1 MKQKRNNLN
10 KLQNENEVLNQS
22 QNKQTK
28 IDRLKGDMVSL
39 INKLIDSIKEYNK
52 VSQTNNINANQIFS
66 YYEEEQ
72 QQIQNLFNDIINNG
86 QYQRVSELYEENN
99 ILSKLIEQ
107 LKENSNSSLQN
118 LQLFFDDAKLI
129 VQNIRTERQKELKEN
144 KQNLNIRETASNI
157 SINSGKFGS
166 MNFQSQFNKYYIKL
180 KESLNDL
187 AEFNYIIEG
196 IDTNSANYF
205 NNIKE
210 NMNKELNN
218 LYNFINN
225 FKDNNKSNILP
236 LSPDIDQ
243 GNKTTRNNNT
253 NLNMEFENLK
263 IMNQIKTKQI
273 KQLTMQLNRLKMQNN
288 SNVNIEDSKKIKY
301 LNTDIN
307 DSLRKKS
314 IKEKDNRAKLL
325 YNKVQKKQID
335 ANTNYDNIQRI
346 MKEKDNQILNLQ
358 QLLSTYEQNENNLNK
373 QLDDLNNQFKNK
385 IGQYEKQII
394 LLKNKLAKNNN
405 NNPKI
410 KGEKKQDI
418 IQDNNLDMMKND
430 SNIIS
435 LNNKNMNLIKIIK
448 QQKATI
454 NGLQNQIIIFKNQI
468 DQYDQMNKKQL
479 EEMNN
484 SIFKNNKIIE
494 QKDELIKKL
503 REKKEIQNSQININ
517 MSNQTNNNEL
527 LLLKLEN
534 EKLKKD
540 ISMLQ
545 LPQNNNNLRNGNNI
559 SSLYNTNTQELQ
571 QLNIGLIE
579 ENNSLKLK
587 NKQLE
592 SKIQLLT
599 TNNEQLQNLND
610 NLKNQIVN
618 LEQEIEKKKN
628 EIDGLQAFIN
638 KLQSK
643 LDVEDMNEPKSN
655 STKKE
660 RKNTALI
667 EQENTKKI
675 QKYLDLLNKANK
687 DINDLQKK
695 NKELQ
700 FKLEDKQVQ
709 EELSGFRTEE
719 ANFSNYEEEF
729 DLRKMVNG
737 TKEKNRSE
745 DINIDYPGMQGVKD
759 RNKELKKKMNMLIEQ
774 VKILIANVN
783 INSKIKPQIN
793 QICQLM
799 RIPAQN
805 IQMIISGKNK
815 KKALGLFE

>member
-107 LKENSNSSLQN
+107 LKENSNSSFQN

-157 SINSGKFGS
+157 SINSGRFGS

-243 GNKTTRNNNT
+243 GNKTKRNNNT

-468 DQYDQMNKKQL
+468 DQYNQMNKKQL

-534 EKLKKD
+534 EKLKTD

-571 QLNIGLIE
+571 QLNIGLME

-643 LDVEDMNEPKSN
+643 LDAEDMNVPKSN
-655 STKKE
+655 STIKE
-660 RKNTALI
+660 RKNIALT
-667 EQENTKKI
+667 EEENTKKI
-675 QKYLDLLNKANK
+675 QKFLDLLNKANK

-759 RNKELKKKMNMLIEQ
+759 RNKELKQKMNMLIEQ

-783 INSKIKPQIN
+783 INSKILPQIN

>member
-144 KQNLNIRETASNI
+144 KQNLNIRDTASNI
-157 SINSGKFGS
+157 SINSGRFGS

-418 IQDNNLDMMKND
+418 IQENNLDMMKND

-571 QLNIGLIE
+571 QLNIGLME

-643 LDVEDMNEPKSN
+643 LDAEDMNVPKSN
-655 STKKE
+655 STIKE
-660 RKNTALI
+660 RKNTALT
-667 EQENTKKI
+667 EEENTKKI
-675 QKYLDLLNKANK
+675 QKFLDLLNKANK

-709 EELSGFRTEE
+709 AELSGFRTEE

-729 DLRKMVNG
+729 DLRKMMNG

-759 RNKELKKKMNMLIEQ
+759 RNKELKQKMNMLIEQ

>member
-157 SINSGKFGS
+157 SINSGRFGS

-301 LNTDIN
+301 LYTDIN
-307 DSLRKKS
+307 DSLIKKS

-358 QLLSTYEQNENNLNK
+358 QQLSTYEQNENNLNK

-418 IQDNNLDMMKND
+418 IQENNLDMMKND

-571 QLNIGLIE
+571 QLNIGLME

-643 LDVEDMNEPKSN
+643 LDAEDINVPKSN
-655 STKKE
+655 STIKE
-660 RKNTALI
+660 RKNMALTK
-667 EQENTKKI
+667 EENTKKI
-675 QKYLDLLNKANK
+675 QKFLDLLNKANK

-700 FKLEDKQVQ
+700 FKLDDKQVQ

>member
-39 INKLIDSIKEYNK
+39 INKLIDSIKEYHK

-144 KQNLNIRETASNI
+144 KQNLNIRDTASNI
-157 SINSGKFGS
+157 SINSGRFGS
-166 MNFQSQFNKYYIKL
+166 MNFQSQFNQYYIKL
-180 KESLNDL
+180 QESLNDL

-253 NLNMEFENLK
+253 NLSMEFENLK

-358 QLLSTYEQNENNLNK
+358 QQLSTYEQNENNLNK
-373 QLDDLNNQFKNK
+373 QLDDLSNQFKNK

-418 IQDNNLDMMKND
+418 IQENNLDMMKND

-484 SIFKNNKIIE
+484 NIFKNNKIIE

-503 REKKEIQNSQININ
+503 REKKEIKNSQININ

-571 QLNIGLIE
+571 QLNIGLME

-610 NLKNQIVN
+610 NLKNQVVN

-643 LDVEDMNEPKSN
+643 LDAEDINVPKSN
-655 STKKE
+655 STIKE
-660 RKNTALI
+660 RKNMALT
-667 EQENTKKI
+667 EEENTKKI
-675 QKYLDLLNKANK
+675 QKFLDLLNKANK

-700 FKLEDKQVQ
+700 FKLDDKQVQ

-759 RNKELKKKMNMLIEQ
+759 RNKELKQKMNMLIEQ

>member
-39 INKLIDSIKEYNK
+39 INKLIDSIKEYHK

-86 QYQRVSELYEENN
+86 QYQRVAELYEENN

-144 KQNLNIRETASNI
+144 KQNLNIRDTASNI
-157 SINSGKFGS
+157 SINSGRFGS
-166 MNFQSQFNKYYIKL
+166 MNFQSQFNQYYIKL
-180 KESLNDL
+180 QESLNDL

-196 IDTNSANYF
+196 IDSNSAKYF

-373 QLDDLNNQFKNK
+373 QLDDLSNQFKNK

-545 LPQNNNNLRNGNNI
+545 LSQNNNNLRNGNNI

-571 QLNIGLIE
+571 QLNIGLME

-610 NLKNQIVN
+610 NLKNQVVN

-643 LDVEDMNEPKSN
+643 LDAEDINVPKSN
-655 STKKE
+655 STIKE
-660 RKNTALI
+660 RKNMALT
-667 EQENTKKI
+667 EEENTKKI
-675 QKYLDLLNKANK
+675 QKFLDLLNKANK

-700 FKLEDKQVQ
+700 FKLDDKQVQ

-759 RNKELKKKMNMLIEQ
+759 RNKELKQKMNMLIEQ

-799 RIPAQN
+799 RIPVQN

>member
-144 KQNLNIRETASNI
+144 KQNLNIRDTASNI
-157 SINSGKFGS
+157 SINSGRFGS

-418 IQDNNLDMMKND
+418 IQENNLDMMKND

-571 QLNIGLIE
+571 QLNIGLME

-643 LDVEDMNEPKSN
+643 LDAEDMNVPKSN
-655 STKKE
+655 STIKE
-660 RKNTALI
+660 RKNTALT

-687 DINDLQKK
+687 DINNLQKK

-759 RNKELKKKMNMLIEQ
+759 RNKELKQKMNMLIEQ

>member
-39 INKLIDSIKEYNK
+39 INKLIDSIKEYHK

-144 KQNLNIRETASNI
+144 KQNLNIRDIASNI
-157 SINSGKFGS
+157 SINSGRFGS
-166 MNFQSQFNKYYIKL
+166 MNFQSQFNQYYIKL
-180 KESLNDL
+180 QESLNDL

-373 QLDDLNNQFKNK
+373 QLDDLSNQFKNK

-410 KGEKKQDI
+410 KGEKK
-418 IQDNNLDMMKND
+418 
-430 SNIIS
+430 NIKR
-435 LNNKNMNLIKIIK
+435 L
-448 QQKATI
+448 
-454 NGLQNQIIIFKNQI
+454 
-468 DQYDQMNKKQL
+468 
-479 EEMNN
+479 
-484 SIFKNNKIIE
+484 
-494 QKDELIKKL
+494 
-503 REKKEIQNSQININ
+503 
-517 MSNQTNNNEL
+517 
-527 LLLKLEN
+527 
-534 EKLKKD
+534 
-540 ISMLQ
+540 
-545 LPQNNNNLRNGNNI
+545 
-559 SSLYNTNTQELQ
+559 
-571 QLNIGLIE
+571 
-579 ENNSLKLK
+579 
-587 NKQLE
+587 
-592 SKIQLLT
+592 
-599 TNNEQLQNLND
+599 
-610 NLKNQIVN
+610 
-618 LEQEIEKKKN
+618 
-628 EIDGLQAFIN
+628 
-638 KLQSK
+638 
-643 LDVEDMNEPKSN
+643 
-655 STKKE
+655 
-660 RKNTALI
+660 
-667 EQENTKKI
+667 
-675 QKYLDLLNKANK
+675 
-687 DINDLQKK
+687 
-695 NKELQ
+695 
-700 FKLEDKQVQ
+700 
-709 EELSGFRTEE
+709 
-719 ANFSNYEEEF
+719 
-729 DLRKMVNG
+729 
-737 TKEKNRSE
+737 
-745 DINIDYPGMQGVKD
+745 
-759 RNKELKKKMNMLIEQ
+759 
-774 VKILIANVN
+774 
-783 INSKIKPQIN
+783 
-793 QICQLM
+793 
-799 RIPAQN
+799 
-805 IQMIISGKNK
+805 
-815 KKALGLFE
+815 

>member
-157 SINSGKFGS
+157 SINSGRFGS

-210 NMNKELNN
+210 NMYKELNN

-517 MSNQTNNNEL
+517 MNNQTNNNEL

-571 QLNIGLIE
+571 QLNIGLME
-579 ENNSLKLK
+579 ENNSLNLK

-759 RNKELKKKMNMLIEQ
+759 RNKELKQKMNMLIEQ

>member
-394 LLKNKLAKNNN
+394 FLKNKLAKNNN

-418 IQDNNLDMMKND
+418 IQENNLDMMKND

-559 SSLYNTNTQELQ
+559 SSLYNTNSQELQ
-571 QLNIGLIE
+571 QLNIGLME
-579 ENNSLKLK
+579 ENNSLNLK

-643 LDVEDMNEPKSN
+643 LDAEDMNVPKSN
-655 STKKE
+655 STIKE
-660 RKNTALI
+660 RKNTALT

-687 DINDLQKK
+687 DINNLQKK

-759 RNKELKKKMNMLIEQ
+759 RNKELKQKMNMLIEQ

>member
-107 LKENSNSSLQN
+107 LKENSNSSFQN

-373 QLDDLNNQFKNK
+373 QLDDLSNQFKNK

-571 QLNIGLIE
+571 QLNIGLME

-643 LDVEDMNEPKSN
+643 LDAEDMNVPKSN
-655 STKKE
+655 STIKE
-660 RKNTALI
+660 RKNTALT
-667 EQENTKKI
+667 EEENTKKI
-675 QKYLDLLNKANK
+675 QKFLDLLNKANK

-759 RNKELKKKMNMLIEQ
+759 RNKELKQKMNMLIEQ

>member
-107 LKENSNSSLQN
+107 LKENSNSSFQN

-253 NLNMEFENLK
+253 NLSMEFENLK

-358 QLLSTYEQNENNLNK
+358 QQLSTYEQNENNLNK
-373 QLDDLNNQFKNK
+373 QLDDLSNQFKNK

-405 NNPKI
+405 NNQII

-484 SIFKNNKIIE
+484 NIFKNNKIIE

-503 REKKEIQNSQININ
+503 REKKEIKNSQININ

-545 LPQNNNNLRNGNNI
+545 LSQNNNNLRNGNNI
-559 SSLYNTNTQELQ
+559 SSLYNTNSQELQ
-571 QLNIGLIE
+571 QLNIGLME

-610 NLKNQIVN
+610 NLKNQVVN

-643 LDVEDMNEPKSN
+643 LDAEDMNVPKSN
-655 STKKE
+655 STIKE
-660 RKNTALI
+660 RKNTALT
-667 EQENTKKI
+667 EEENTKKI
-675 QKYLDLLNKANK
+675 QKFLDLLNKANK

-700 FKLEDKQVQ
+700 FKLEDKQVK

-759 RNKELKKKMNMLIEQ
+759 RNKELKQKMNMLIEQ

>member
-39 INKLIDSIKEYNK
+39 INKLIDSIKEYHK

-107 LKENSNSSLQN
+107 LKENSNSSFQN

-418 IQDNNLDMMKND
+418 IQENNLDMMKND

-571 QLNIGLIE
+571 QLNIGLME

-599 TNNEQLQNLND
+599 TNNEHLQNLND

-643 LDVEDMNEPKSN
+643 LDAEDMNVPKSN
-655 STKKE
+655 STIKE
-660 RKNTALI
+660 RKNTALT
-667 EQENTKKI
+667 EEENTKKI
-675 QKYLDLLNKANK
+675 QKFLDLLNKANK

-709 EELSGFRTEE
+709 AELSGFRTEE

>member
-418 IQDNNLDMMKND
+418 IQENNLDMMKND

-534 EKLKKD
+534 EKIKKD

-559 SSLYNTNTQELQ
+559 SSLYNTNSQELQ
-571 QLNIGLIE
+571 QLNIGLME
-579 ENNSLKLK
+579 ENNSLNLK

-643 LDVEDMNEPKSN
+643 LDAEDMNVPKSN
-655 STKKE
+655 STIKE
-660 RKNTALI
+660 RKNTALT

-687 DINDLQKK
+687 DINNLQKK

-759 RNKELKKKMNMLIEQ
+759 RNKELKQKMNMLIEQ

>member
-157 SINSGKFGS
+157 SINSGRFGS

-559 SSLYNTNTQELQ
+559 SSLYNTNSQELQ
-571 QLNIGLIE
+571 QLNIGLME

-643 LDVEDMNEPKSN
+643 LDAEDMNVPKSN
-655 STKKE
+655 STIKE
-660 RKNTALI
+660 RKNTALT
-667 EQENTKKI
+667 EEENTKKI
-675 QKYLDLLNKANK
+675 QKFLDLLNKANK
-687 DINDLQKK
+687 DINNLQKK

-759 RNKELKKKMNMLIEQ
+759 RNKELKQKMNMLIEQ

>member
-157 SINSGKFGS
+157 SINSGRFGS

-358 QLLSTYEQNENNLNK
+358 QPLSTYEQNENNLNK

-418 IQDNNLDMMKND
+418 IQENNLDMMKND

-545 LPQNNNNLRNGNNI
+545 LSQNNNNLRNGNNI
-559 SSLYNTNTQELQ
+559 SSLYNTNSQELQ
-571 QLNIGLIE
+571 QLNIGLME
-579 ENNSLKLK
+579 ENNSLNLK

-618 LEQEIEKKKN
+618 LEQEIEKKK
-628 EIDGLQAFIN
+628 
-638 KLQSK
+638 K
-643 LDVEDMNEPKSN
+643 
-655 STKKE
+655 
-660 RKNTALI
+660 
-667 EQENTKKI
+667 
-675 QKYLDLLNKANK
+675 
-687 DINDLQKK
+687 
-695 NKELQ
+695 
-700 FKLEDKQVQ
+700 
-709 EELSGFRTEE
+709 
-719 ANFSNYEEEF
+719 
-729 DLRKMVNG
+729 
-737 TKEKNRSE
+737 
-745 DINIDYPGMQGVKD
+745 
-759 RNKELKKKMNMLIEQ
+759 RN
-774 VKILIANVN
+774 
-783 INSKIKPQIN
+783 
-793 QICQLM
+793 
-799 RIPAQN
+799 
-805 IQMIISGKNK
+805 
-815 KKALGLFE
+815 

>member
-273 KQLTMQLNRLKMQNN
+273 KQLTIQLNRLKMQNN

-559 SSLYNTNTQELQ
+559 SSLYNTNSQELQ
-571 QLNIGLIE
+571 QLNIGLME
-579 ENNSLKLK
+579 ENNSLNLK

-643 LDVEDMNEPKSN
+643 LDAEDMNVPQSN
-655 STKKE
+655 STIKE
-660 RKNTALI
+660 RKNTALT
-667 EQENTKKI
+667 EEENTKKI
-675 QKYLDLLNKANK
+675 QKFLDLLNKANK

-759 RNKELKKKMNMLIEQ
+759 RNKELKQKMNMLIEQ

>member
-107 LKENSNSSLQN
+107 LKENSNSSFQN

-517 MSNQTNNNEL
+517 MNNQTNNNEL

-571 QLNIGLIE
+571 QLNIGLME
-579 ENNSLKLK
+579 ENNSLNLK

-643 LDVEDMNEPKSN
+643 LDAEDMNVPKSN
-655 STKKE
+655 STIKE
-660 RKNTALI
+660 RKNTALT
-667 EQENTKKI
+667 EEENTKKI
-675 QKYLDLLNKANK
+675 QKFLDLLNKANK

>member
-157 SINSGKFGS
+157 SINSGRFGS

-196 IDTNSANYF
+196 IDTNSANCF

-571 QLNIGLIE
+571 QLNIGLME

-643 LDVEDMNEPKSN
+643 LDAEDMNVPKSN
-655 STKKE
+655 STIKE
-660 RKNTALI
+660 RKNTALT

-687 DINDLQKK
+687 DINNLQKK

-759 RNKELKKKMNMLIEQ
+759 RNKELKQKMNMLIEQ

>member
-288 SNVNIEDSKKIKY
+288 SNVNIEDSKKIKF

-545 LPQNNNNLRNGNNI
+545 LPQNNNNLRNGYNI

-643 LDVEDMNEPKSN
+643 LDAEDMNVPKSN
-655 STKKE
+655 STIKE
-660 RKNTALI
+660 RKNIALT
-667 EQENTKKI
+667 EEENTKKI
-675 QKYLDLLNKANK
+675 QKFLDLLNKANK

-759 RNKELKKKMNMLIEQ
+759 RNKELKQKMNMLIEQ

>member
-107 LKENSNSSLQN
+107 LKENSNSSFQN

-545 LPQNNNNLRNGNNI
+545 LPQNNNNLRNGYNI

-571 QLNIGLIE
+571 QLNIGLME

-643 LDVEDMNEPKSN
+643 LDAEDMNVPKSN
-655 STKKE
+655 STIKE
-660 RKNTALI
+660 RKNTALT
-667 EQENTKKI
+667 EEENTKKI
-675 QKYLDLLNKANK
+675 QKFLDLLNKANK

-759 RNKELKKKMNMLIEQ
+759 RNKELKQKMNMLIEQ

>member
-405 NNPKI
+405 NNQII

-517 MSNQTNNNEL
+517 MNNQTNNNEL

-559 SSLYNTNTQELQ
+559 SSLYNTNSQELQ
-571 QLNIGLIE
+571 QLNIGLME
-579 ENNSLKLK
+579 ENNSLNLK

-643 LDVEDMNEPKSN
+643 LDAEDMNVPKSN
-655 STKKE
+655 STIKE
-660 RKNTALI
+660 RKNTALT
-667 EQENTKKI
+667 EEENTKKI
-675 QKYLDLLNKANK
+675 QKFLDLLNKANK

-700 FKLEDKQVQ
+700 FKLEDKQVK

-759 RNKELKKKMNMLIEQ
+759 RNKELKQKMNMLIEQ

>member
-72 QQIQNLFNDIINNG
+72 QQIQSLFNDIINNG

-358 QLLSTYEQNENNLNK
+358 QQLSTYEQNENNLNK
-373 QLDDLNNQFKNK
+373 QLDDLSNQFKNK

-571 QLNIGLIE
+571 QLNIGLME

-643 LDVEDMNEPKSN
+643 LDAEDMNVPKSN
-655 STKKE
+655 STIKE
-660 RKNTALI
+660 RKNTALT
-667 EQENTKKI
+667 EEENTKKI
-675 QKYLDLLNKANK
+675 QKFLDLLNKANK

-759 RNKELKKKMNMLIEQ
+759 RNKELKQKMNMLIEQ

>member
-107 LKENSNSSLQN
+107 LKENSNSSFQN

-373 QLDDLNNQFKNK
+373 QLDDLSNQFKNK

-571 QLNIGLIE
+571 QLNIGLME

-643 LDVEDMNEPKSN
+643 LDVEDMNVPKSN
-655 STKKE
+655 STIKE
-660 RKNTALI
+660 RKNTALT
-667 EQENTKKI
+667 EEENTKKI
-675 QKYLDLLNKANK
+675 QKFLDLLNKANK

-759 RNKELKKKMNMLIEQ
+759 RNKELKQKMNMLIEQ

>member
-107 LKENSNSSLQN
+107 LKENSNSSFQN

-157 SINSGKFGS
+157 SINSGRFGS

-405 NNPKI
+405 NNQII

-571 QLNIGLIE
+571 QLNIGLME

-643 LDVEDMNEPKSN
+643 LDAEDMNVPKSN
-655 STKKE
+655 STIKE
-660 RKNTALI
+660 RKNTALT
-667 EQENTKKI
+667 EEENTKKI
-675 QKYLDLLNKANK
+675 QKFLDLLNKANK

-759 RNKELKKKMNMLIEQ
+759 RNKELKQKMNMLIEQ

>member
-107 LKENSNSSLQN
+107 LKENSNSSFQN

-157 SINSGKFGS
+157 SINSGRFGS

-571 QLNIGLIE
+571 QLNIGLME
-579 ENNSLKLK
+579 ENNSLNLK

>member
-144 KQNLNIRETASNI
+144 KQNLNIRDIASNI
-157 SINSGKFGS
+157 SINSGRFGS

-335 ANTNYDNIQRI
+335 ANTNYDSIQRI

-358 QLLSTYEQNENNLNK
+358 QQLSTYEQNENNLNK
-373 QLDDLNNQFKNK
+373 QLDDLSNQFKNK

-571 QLNIGLIE
+571 QLNIGLME

-599 TNNEQLQNLND
+599 TNNEQLLNLND

-643 LDVEDMNEPKSN
+643 LDAEDMNVPKSN
-655 STKKE
+655 STIKE
-660 RKNTALI
+660 RKNTALT
-667 EQENTKKI
+667 EEENTKKI
-675 QKYLDLLNKANK
+675 QKFLDLLNKANK

-745 DINIDYPGMQGVKD
+745 DINIDYPGMQVVKD
-759 RNKELKKKMNMLIEQ
+759 RNKELKQKMNMLIEQ

-783 INSKIKPQIN
+783 INSEIKPQIN

>member
-107 LKENSNSSLQN
+107 LKENSNSSFQN

-157 SINSGKFGS
+157 SINSGRFGS

-559 SSLYNTNTQELQ
+559 SSLYNTNSQELQ
-571 QLNIGLIE
+571 QLNIGLME
-579 ENNSLKLK
+579 ENNSLNLK

-643 LDVEDMNEPKSN
+643 LDAEDMNVPKSN
-655 STKKE
+655 STIKE
-660 RKNTALI
+660 RKNTALT
-667 EQENTKKI
+667 EEENTKKI
-675 QKYLDLLNKANK
+675 QKFLDLLNKANK

-700 FKLEDKQVQ
+700 FKLEDKQVK

-719 ANFSNYEEEF
+719 ANFSDYEEEF

-759 RNKELKKKMNMLIEQ
+759 RNKELKQKMNMLIEQ

>member
-107 LKENSNSSLQN
+107 LKENSNSSFQN

-157 SINSGKFGS
+157 SINSGRFGS

-405 NNPKI
+405 NNQII

-571 QLNIGLIE
+571 QLNIGLME

-643 LDVEDMNEPKSN
+643 LDAEDMNVPKSN
-655 STKKE
+655 STIKE
-660 RKNTALI
+660 RKNTALT
-667 EQENTKKI
+667 EEENTKKI
-675 QKYLDLLNKANK
+675 QKFLDLLNKANK

>member
-144 KQNLNIRETASNI
+144 KQNLNIRDTASNI
-157 SINSGKFGS
+157 SINSGRFGS

-346 MKEKDNQILNLQ
+346 MKEKDNKILNLQ

-418 IQDNNLDMMKND
+418 IQENNLDMMKND

-559 SSLYNTNTQELQ
+559 SSLYNTNSQELQ
-571 QLNIGLIE
+571 QLNIGLME
-579 ENNSLKLK
+579 ENNSLNLK

-643 LDVEDMNEPKSN
+643 LDAEDMNVPKSN
-655 STKKE
+655 STIKE
-660 RKNTALI
+660 RKNTALT
-667 EQENTKKI
+667 EEENTKKI
-675 QKYLDLLNKANK
+675 QKFLDLLNKANK

-709 EELSGFRTEE
+709 AELSGFRTEE

>member
-144 KQNLNIRETASNI
+144 KQNLNIRDTASNI
-157 SINSGKFGS
+157 SINSGRFGS

-418 IQDNNLDMMKND
+418 IQENNLDMMKND

-559 SSLYNTNTQELQ
+559 SSLYNTNSQELQ
-571 QLNIGLIE
+571 QLNIGLME

-643 LDVEDMNEPKSN
+643 LDAEDMNVPKSN
-655 STKKE
+655 STIKE
-660 RKNTALI
+660 RKNTALT

-675 QKYLDLLNKANK
+675 QKFLDLLNKANK

-759 RNKELKKKMNMLIEQ
+759 RNKELKQKMNMLIEQ

>member
-144 KQNLNIRETASNI
+144 KQNLNIRDTASNI
-157 SINSGKFGS
+157 SINSGRFGS

-571 QLNIGLIE
+571 QLNIGLME

-643 LDVEDMNEPKSN
+643 LDAEDMNVPKSN
-655 STKKE
+655 STIKE
-660 RKNTALI
+660 RKNTALT
-667 EQENTKKI
+667 EEENTKKI
-675 QKYLDLLNKANK
+675 QKFLDLLNKANK

-759 RNKELKKKMNMLIEQ
+759 RNKELKQKMNMLIEQ

>member
-157 SINSGKFGS
+157 SINSGRFGS

-418 IQDNNLDMMKND
+418 IQENNLDMMKND

-559 SSLYNTNTQELQ
+559 SSLYNTNSQELQ
-571 QLNIGLIE
+571 QLNIGLME
-579 ENNSLKLK
+579 ENNSLNLK

-643 LDVEDMNEPKSN
+643 LDAEDMNVPKSN
-655 STKKE
+655 STIKE
-660 RKNTALI
+660 RKNTALT
-667 EQENTKKI
+667 EEENTKKI
-675 QKYLDLLNKANK
+675 QKFLDLLNKANK

-759 RNKELKKKMNMLIEQ
+759 RNKELKQKMNMLIEQ

>member
-107 LKENSNSSLQN
+107 LKENSNSSFQN

-166 MNFQSQFNKYYIKL
+166 MNFQSQFNKYYFKL

-517 MSNQTNNNEL
+517 MNNQTNNNEL

-759 RNKELKKKMNMLIEQ
+759 RNKELKQKMNMLIEQ

>member
-157 SINSGKFGS
+157 SINSGRFGS

-517 MSNQTNNNEL
+517 MNNQTNNNEL

-571 QLNIGLIE
+571 QLNIGLME

-643 LDVEDMNEPKSN
+643 LDAEDMNVPKSN
-655 STKKE
+655 STIKE
-660 RKNTALI
+660 RKNTALT

-687 DINDLQKK
+687 DINNLQKK

-759 RNKELKKKMNMLIEQ
+759 RNKELKQKMNMLIEQ

>member
-107 LKENSNSSLQN
+107 LKENSNSSFQN

-144 KQNLNIRETASNI
+144 KQNLNIRDTASNI
-157 SINSGKFGS
+157 SINSGRFGS

-243 GNKTTRNNNT
+243 GNKTKRNNNT

-373 QLDDLNNQFKNK
+373 QLDDLSNQFKNK

-517 MSNQTNNNEL
+517 MNNQTNNNEL

-643 LDVEDMNEPKSN
+643 LDAEDMNVPKSN
-655 STKKE
+655 STIKE
-660 RKNTALI
+660 RKNTALT
-667 EQENTKKI
+667 EEENTKKI
-675 QKYLDLLNKANK
+675 QKFLDLLNKANK

>member
-157 SINSGKFGS
+157 SINSGRFGS

-346 MKEKDNQILNLQ
+346 MKEKDNKILNLQ

-435 LNNKNMNLIKIIK
+435 LNNKNMNLIKIIE

-618 LEQEIEKKKN
+618 LEQEIERKKN

-638 KLQSK
+638 KFQSK
-643 LDVEDMNEPKSN
+643 LDAEDMNVPKSN
-655 STKKE
+655 STIKE
-660 RKNTALI
+660 RKNTALT
-667 EQENTKKI
+667 EEENTKKI
-675 QKYLDLLNKANK
+675 QKFLDLLNKANK

-709 EELSGFRTEE
+709 AELSGFRTEE

-759 RNKELKKKMNMLIEQ
+759 RNKELKQKMNMLIEQ